1 FDRESTVTSV
11 NGDIKCPP
19 AEFAFSGQG
28 DSSAGTM
35 LNRCLFFTQVC
46 YLENAYCVRSDNRL
60 LLLFPCPHGYG
71 HLLCFVDVCCELVHC
86 LSSLILSGDVESNPG
101 PKTNKTSQA
110 NPGPNTRSRR
120 NSTTEHSAATDGS
133 GSDGDNADVGVQPT
147 VANMFAQL
155 LAGQRKLAQDI
166 AEIKLFHLSV
176 NSRFDA
182 LESRVAALES
192 FPSASGDSGTPDA
205 NLLTEFKSLTDVV
218 DRLVSRNDDL
228 ENRSRRNNLIL
239 HGLPEQVSESN
250 ELLMSNVSMFFSEK
264 LAMDCPQI
272 ERCHRLGRIQDG
284 RSRPVIMKLL
294 DFRERLPV
302 LKNCVMLKGSEFR
315 VSEDFSPHVRSIRK
329 KMWEASASFRNNGSS
344 VRFRF
349 DHVFIDNVRYNWD
362 DATNALVKCTQRT
375 PEATVSTSSTG
386 PC

>member
-1 FDRESTVTSV
+1 
-11 NGDIKCPP
+11 
-19 AEFAFSGQG
+19 
-28 DSSAGTM
+28 
-35 LNRCLFFTQVC
+35 
-46 YLENAYCVRSDNRL
+46 
-60 LLLFPCPHGYG
+60 
-71 HLLCFVDVCCELVHC
+71 
-86 LSSLILSGDVESNPG
+86 
-101 PKTNKTSQA
+101 
-110 NPGPNTRSRR
+110 
-120 NSTTEHSAATDGS
+120 
-133 GSDGDNADVGVQPT
+133 
-147 VANMFAQL
+147 MFAQL

-192 FPSASGDSGTPDA
+192 FPGTSGDSGAPGA
-205 NLLTEFKSLTDVV
+205 NLLTDFKSLTDVV

-250 ELLMSNVSMFFSEK
+250 EMLMSNVSMFFSEK

-294 DFRERLPV
+294 DFRERLRV

-344 VRFRF
+344 IRFRF

-375 PEATVSTSSTG
+375 PEATVAASSTG
-386 PC
+386 PR

>member
-1 FDRESTVTSV
+1 
-11 NGDIKCPP
+11 
-19 AEFAFSGQG
+19 
-28 DSSAGTM
+28 
-35 LNRCLFFTQVC
+35 
-46 YLENAYCVRSDNRL
+46 
-60 LLLFPCPHGYG
+60 
-71 HLLCFVDVCCELVHC
+71 
-86 LSSLILSGDVESNPG
+86 
-101 PKTNKTSQA
+101 
-110 NPGPNTRSRR
+110 
-120 NSTTEHSAATDGS
+120 
-133 GSDGDNADVGVQPT
+133 
-147 VANMFAQL
+147 MFAQL

-166 AEIKLFHLSV
+166 AEIKLFYLSV
-176 NSRFDA
+176 NSRFVA

-192 FPSASGDSGTPDA
+192 FPGTSGDSGAPGA
-205 NLLTEFKSLTDVV
+205 NLLTDFKSLTDVV

-250 ELLMSNVSMFFSEK
+250 EMLMSNVSMFFSEK

-294 DFRERLPV
+294 DFRERLRV

-344 VRFRF
+344 IRFRF

-375 PEATVSTSSTG
+375 PEATVAASSTG
-386 PC
+386 PR